1 MLTKPISLYPDAVSI
16 SPVDNKISLSAT
28 YSTNCSFETF
38 MGEDGIEYCYASLL
52 MADDMYDYRVYV
64 GYGED
69 NADGYQPYV
78 EKSHFYP
85 KIYKES
91 DSIKLVF
98 DLDLSRTD
106 LYGRAIG
113 IKDAKDI
120 NCPEDSMFY
129 KIYVP
134 ISDLVNNKIY
144 RWKVRAFEKNSIL
157 NSDKYISKTEIGYG
171 VISAVDKPEDAV
183 GSLLTIF
190 PHTNIY
196 DWVLGD
202 VPQECTDYDPPSFE
216 SVGIYSNDE
225 WYFGTNEYKDLGSY
239 YYGSSSIPI
248 SRSQYNSLVSS
259 DNIYK
264 ARTIMNIVRHI
275 DTDIKYYIKLNG
287 TQYKISKYRIRPM
300 EYRDYLL
307 ACRRVDDGSIV
318 YYDAG
323 WKDECQTNLG
333 YLAKPLNGH
342 SRGVSKAVEYCID
355 EALSYTDGMD
365 SYGNPISGYALID
378 SEDTFQENSTYKLCC
393 NFIDSDEAYFEMH
406 SKPIVT
412 LTETNGQIELTDAG
426 GNIILGTEVK
436 PYTLTYCNINI
447 LGEIY
452 QAEGIECS
460 YYNYKV
466 YEKNSIGDYER
477 IYHSP
482 NIYSSDLRIVYE
494 DFLNKREY
502 KIVLTIVDT
511 KNTTIERELYFITS
525 FSAVL
530 NPIMARAEYY
540 KDHNSVIIEWSAIN
554 SITPIV
560 KNKNFKFVDL
570 SGDGENDAV
579 LIEDGNTATYYQN
592 DFNQPLSFSK
602 PLFGIRF
609 KSIKNIKKV
618 AEVHSPDNIYI
629 VSVDSLYNVAEND
642 CSDVIIIDTATT
654 RHIYSIKN
662 MASTDEAISALSSGT
677 SPVNKTIVWDNN
689 LTWDGS
695 YIWVNGQDTNE
706 SEYEVIISS
715 DDNCSVRCITTG
727 ETLNK
732 IGELRRSTPIIKESK
747 VILYDNVYFTNM
759 TLLNNSDAYNIDDFI
774 NSEWRWVDNT
784 QLLASFNG
792 SFNGADAITIGNSK
806 LIGYKVYKSIGDS
819 VKLYKIAETAPNETI
834 IEDFIVGDNCEYKY
848 YIYPLFQDQ
857 LNENLY
863 YPNNAI
869 ETNEIM
875 LHYATNKV
883 VSLKNMGGE
892 IYCADLDG
900 IWRIMLNLEDNG
912 YTIKNAKTF
921 ADSLNTYTQE
931 YVGNMKYITKSVSGL
946 IGMIDCYTDC
956 EIIDTYDMLISWN
969 DFVTSANLKCY
980 IDSRGLILPGNFE
993 TDPNI
998 EYSKCSKS
1006 YATAKFNWRQKSD
1019 LDIIKIY
1026 ATIIPYNP
1034 IHEGSLYSDDS
1045 LHLISVD
1052 NKLLLANGR

>member
-16 SPVDNKISLSAT
+16 SPVDNKITLSAT
-28 YSTNCSFETF
+28 YPTNCSFETF
-38 MGEDGIEYCYASLL
+38 IGEDGIEYCYASLL
-52 MADDMYDYRVYV
+52 MADALYDYRIYV

-69 NADGYQPYV
+69 NKEGYQPYD

-85 KIYKES
+85 KIYKEPS
-91 DSIKLVF
+91 SIKLVF

-113 IKDAKDI
+113 IKGVKSTTD
-120 NCPEDSMFY
+120 PGLSMFY
-129 KIYVP
+129 KIYVSM
-134 ISDLVNNKIY
+134 SDLVNNKIY
-144 RWKVRAFEKNSIL
+144 RWKIRAFEKNSIL

-171 VISAVDKPEDAV
+171 VISAIDKPSGAV

-202 VPQECTDYDPPSFE
+202 VPEENEPPLTK
-216 SVGIYSNDE
+216 VGGYSNDE
-225 WYFGTNEYKDLGSY
+225 WYFGTNSDVYTSY
-239 YYGSSSIPI
+239 YYGNASSRTTSSGNDSYI
-248 SRSQYNSLVSS
+248 SG

-264 ARTIMNIVRHI
+264 ARTIMNIVKHI
-275 DTDIKYYIKLNG
+275 DTDIKYYIKVNG

-300 EYRDYLL
+300 EYRDDLVAYRDSSTY
-307 ACRRVDDGSIV
+307 AVT
-318 YYDAG
+318 YYSAG

-333 YLAKPLNGH
+333 YTEPMSSGKIRGY
-342 SRGVSKAVEYCID
+342 SRVVEYRID
-355 EALSYTDGMD
+355 EALSHTDDMD

-378 SEDTFQENSTYKLCC
+378 SEDTFYENSTYKLCC
-393 NFIDSDEAYFEMH
+393 NFIDSDEAYFEMR
-406 SKPIVT
+406 SEPIIS

-447 LGEIY
+447 LGEMY

-466 YEKNSIGDYER
+466 YEKNSMGEYER
-477 IYHSP
+477 IHHSS

-494 DFLNKREY
+494 DFLDEREY

-530 NPIMARAEYY
+530 NPMMARAEYY

-579 LIEDGNTATYYQN
+579 LIEDGNSATYYQN

-609 KSIKNIKKV
+609 KATKNIKKV
-618 AEVHSPDNIYI
+618 AEVHSPDNVYI
-629 VSVDSLYNVAEND
+629 VSIDSFYNVAEND

-662 MASTDEAISALSSGT
+662 IASTDEAISALSSGV

-706 SEYEVIISS
+706 SEYEVIIRS
-715 DDNCSVRCITTG
+715 DNTCSVRCITTG

-774 NSEWRWVDNT
+774 NSEWRWVDDT
-784 QLLASFNG
+784 QLLASFND
-792 SFNGADAITIGNSK
+792 SFNGADGATIGNSR
-806 LIGYKVYKSIGDS
+806 LIGYKVYKSIGNS

-931 YVGNMKYITKSVSGL
+931 YMGNMKYITKSVSGL

-969 DFVTSANLKCY
+969 EFVTSANLKCY

>member
-16 SPVDNKISLSAT
+16 SPVDNKITLSAT
-28 YSTNCSFETF
+28 YPTNCSFETF
-38 MGEDGIEYCYASLL
+38 IGEDGIEYCYASLL
-52 MADDMYDYRVYV
+52 MADALYDYRIYV

-69 NADGYQPYV
+69 NTEGYQPYD

-91 DSIKLVF
+91 SSIKLVF

-106 LYGRAIG
+106 LYGKAIG
-113 IKDAKDI
+113 IKGVKSTTDTGL
-120 NCPEDSMFY
+120 SMFY
-129 KIYVP
+129 KIYVSM
-134 ISDLVNNKIY
+134 SDLVKNEIY

-171 VISAVDKPEDAV
+171 VISAVDKPSGAV

-202 VPQECTDYDPPSFE
+202 VPEECTNVNPLTFTK
-216 SVGIYSNDE
+216 VGGYSNDE
-225 WYFGTNEYKDLGSY
+225 WYFGTNSLTSTYY
-239 YYGSSSIPI
+239 YYGS
-248 SRSQYNSLVSS
+248 NSNATSLSGNDSYISS

-264 ARTIMNIVRHI
+264 ARTIMNIVKHI
-275 DTDIKYYIKLNG
+275 DTDIKYYIKVNG
-287 TQYKISKYRIRPM
+287 AQYKISKYRIRPM
-300 EYRDYLL
+300 EYRDDLL
-307 ACRRVDDGSIV
+307 AYGDSSPSSVK

-333 YLAKPLNGH
+333 YS
-342 SRGVSKAVEYCID
+342 SRMSDGYIRGYSRVVEYRID
-355 EALSYTDGMD
+355 EALSHTDDMD

-378 SEDTFQENSTYKLCC
+378 SEDTFYENSTYKLCC
-393 NFIDSDEAYFEMH
+393 NFIDSDEAYFEMR
-406 SKPIVT
+406 SEPIIS

-447 LGEIY
+447 LGEMY

-466 YEKNSIGDYER
+466 YEKNSMGEYER
-477 IYHSP
+477 IHHSS
-482 NIYSSDLRIVYE
+482 NIYSSDLSIVYE
-494 DFLNKREY
+494 DFLDGREY

-530 NPIMARAEYY
+530 NPMMARAEYY

-579 LIEDGNTATYYQN
+579 LIGDGNTATYYQN

-609 KSIKNIKKV
+609 KATKNIKKV
-618 AEVHSPDNIYI
+618 AEVHSPDNVYI
-629 VSVDSLYNVAEND
+629 ISIDSFYNVAGND

-662 MASTDEAISALSSGT
+662 IASTDEAISALSSGV

-695 YIWVNGQDTNE
+695 YVWVNGQDTNE
-706 SEYEVIISS
+706 SEYEVIIRS
-715 DDNCSVRCITTG
+715 DDICSVRCITTG

-747 VILYDNVYFTNM
+747 VILYDNVYFTSM

-774 NSEWRWVDNT
+774 NSEWRWVDDT
-784 QLLASFNG
+784 QLLASFND
-792 SFNGADAITIGNSK
+792 SFSGADGITMGNSK
-806 LIGYKVYKSIGDS
+806 LIGYKVYKSIGNS

-931 YVGNMKYITKSVSGL
+931 YIGNMKYITKSVSGL

-969 DFVTSANLKCY
+969 DFVTSADLKCY
-980 IDSRGLILPGNFE
+980 VDSRGLILPGNFE
-993 TDPNI
+993 AEPNI
-998 EYSKCSKS
+998 EYIKHPKS
-1006 YATAKFNWRQKSD
+1006 YAVAKFNWRQKSD

-1045 LHLISVD
+1045 LHLLSVD
-1052 NKLLLANGR
+1052 NKLLIANGR